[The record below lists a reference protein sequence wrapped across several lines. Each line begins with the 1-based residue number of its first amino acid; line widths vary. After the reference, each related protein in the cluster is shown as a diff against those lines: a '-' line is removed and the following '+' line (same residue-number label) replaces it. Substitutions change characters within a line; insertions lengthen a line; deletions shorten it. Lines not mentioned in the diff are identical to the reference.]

1 MTDLSSYVDKQRVE
15 DDFLDLFPARAMAAL
30 LDRDPESF
38 AAGTPLPP
46 GWHWLYFKPI
56 VRRSNLGVD
65 GHEKLGGFLPD
76 LGLPRRMWAGGSLT
90 YLAPLTLGEHVR
102 RTTTI
107 ESIEEKSG
115 RSGRLV
121 FVTLRHRIDN
131 DRGTAIDEVQN
142 LVYREPTSAAA
153 GEGPAAPK
161 DPGFSDAFT
170 ADEIT
175 LFRFSAL
182 TFNGHRIHYDQ
193 PYATSEEGYP
203 GIVTHGPLLAL
214 LLQDAALRHGGR
226 SPARFAY
233 RGVSPLFAG
242 ETFQVEGAVPL
253 ARDEAGETELW
264 VAGPRG
270 LAMRATA
277 GWERR

>member
-1 MTDLSSYVDKQRVE
+1 MTDLSSYVDRHRVE
-15 DDFLDLFPARAMAAL
+15 EDFLDLFPARAMAAV

-38 AAGTPLPP
+38 RVGSTLPP
-46 GWHWLYFKPI
+46 GWHWLYFKPL
-56 VRRSNLGVD
+56 VRRSDLGDD
-65 GHEKLGGFLPD
+65 GHERVGGFLPD
-76 LGLPRRMWAGGSLT
+76 LGLPRRMWAGGSLS
-90 YLAPLTLGEHVR
+90 YLAPLALGDHVR

-107 ESIEEKSG
+107 ESIDEKSG

-121 FVTLRHRIDN
+121 FVTLRHRIEN
-131 DRGTAIDEVQN
+131 DKGVAIDEEQS
-142 LVYREPTSAAA
+142 LVYREPASSAAA
-153 GEGPAAPK
+153 EGPAAPSS
-161 DPGFSDAFT
+161 PAFSDAFA

-193 PYATSEEGYP
+193 PYSRSEEGYR

-226 SPARFAY
+226 APARFAY

-242 ETFQVEGAVPL
+242 ETFTLEGAAPL
-253 ARDEAGETELW
+253 ARGEAGESELW

-277 GWERR
+277 GWER